1 MSLKLITAP
10 TVLPISVADIKVD
23 LKETGTARDTQIAR
37 LIASATERAEHELGR
52 ALLDQEWELII
63 DAFPVAEIELAMPKV
78 LSITSVKYLDQA
90 GAEQTLASN
99 AYTLDADKLP
109 GYLFPALNTSWPNTQ
124 AVANAVRVR
133 FRCGYGV
140 AAAAVPPS
148 IIDWIVV
155 QVATAYDNPDAVVF
169 PTCVGMNRSGWCMEP
184 HGLCVP
190 HVRGD
195 EPSAGGFN
203 LRIVACS
210 PRAWG

>member
-90 GAEQTLASN
+90 GA
-99 AYTLDADKLP
+99 
-109 GYLFPALNTSWPNTQ
+109 
-124 AVANAVRVR
+124 
-133 FRCGYGV
+133 
-140 AAAAVPPS
+140 
-148 IIDWIVV
+148 
-155 QVATAYDNPDAVVF
+155 
-169 PTCVGMNRSGWCMEP
+169 
-184 HGLCVP
+184 
-190 HVRGD
+190 
-195 EPSAGGFN
+195 
-203 LRIVACS
+203 
-210 PRAWG
+210 